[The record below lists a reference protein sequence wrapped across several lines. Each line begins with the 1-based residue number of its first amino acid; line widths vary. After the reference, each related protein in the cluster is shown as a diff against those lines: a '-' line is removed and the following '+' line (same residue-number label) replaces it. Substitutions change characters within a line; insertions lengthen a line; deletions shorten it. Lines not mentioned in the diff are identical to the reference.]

1 MKEILKVCSFTKGR
15 INIGKMKISNKKNN
29 SLIISVAMCTYN
41 GGKYLQ
47 EQLYSIVEQTQLPD
61 EIVICDDGSTDST
74 LQILDEFK
82 KNTTFQ
88 VRIYHNERRL
98 GATKNFEKAIN
109 LCKGNII
116 VLSDQDDVW
125 LPHKIEKLEHIFKN
139 NSDAGY
145 IFSDAIVV
153 DEKLFPLDYTMWKSI
168 LFTTYQRRLFKNGY
182 QVEVLLK
189 RNVVTGAT
197 LAFRA
202 ESRNWVLPISD
213 KWVHDAWI
221 VLILS
226 AIGIKGD
233 FIEEPLIKYR
243 QHHQQSIGGR
253 KLNLREQFQQASNT
267 GSESYNIMANEFE
280 CINRRLISTNKL
292 TKKTKKLFEAKI
304 EHLKIRQRIYT
315 YRTWKCYYLIC
326 RELLNSHYHRFSKG
340 WKSVIKDLCFTR

>member
-1 MKEILKVCSFTKGR
+1 MLEKYE
-15 INIGKMKISNKKNN
+15 ISNNKKN
-29 SLIISVAMCTYN
+29 SLIISVAMCTYS

-47 EQLYSIVEQTQLPD
+47 EQLYSIAKQTRLPD

-74 LQILDEFK
+74 LQILNEFK
-82 KNTTFQ
+82 KITAFE

-98 GATKNFEKAIN
+98 GSTKNFEKAIN
-109 LCKGNII
+109 LCKGDII

-125 LPHKIEKLEHIFKN
+125 LPHKIEKLEQIFKSN
-139 NSDAGY
+139 PDIGY

-153 DEKLFPLDYTMWKSI
+153 DEKLFPLGYTMWKSI

-189 RNVVTGAT
+189 HNVVTGAT

-202 ESRNWVLPISD
+202 ESRNWILPISD

-221 VLILS
+221 VLLLS
-226 AIGIKGD
+226 ALGIKGD

-253 KLNLREQFQQASNT
+253 KLNLREQFQQACNT
-267 GSESYNIMANEFE
+267 GLESYNIMANEFE
-280 CINRRLISTNKL
+280 CIIKRLNSMHRL
-292 TKKTKKLFEAKI
+292 TKKDEKLFETKI
-304 EHLKIRQRIYT
+304 EHLKIRQKIYS
-315 YRTWKCYYLIC
+315 YKKWKCYHLIC
-326 RELLNSHYHRFSKG
+326 REFLNGHYHRFSNG
-340 WKSVIKDLCFTR
+340 WKSIVKDLCL